1 MKVLFYSHATN
12 GAAEKVKEI
21 LDELI
26 PQKNLEIYRSIE
38 RLSLRLRQPTFDVG
52 ISVLLASA
60 KKELSDLL
68 SIRDQLLDLRI
79 VLILPDHEDGTISQ
93 GHTLYPR
100 FLTYS
105 DGNFRDLQAVL
116 NKMLGY
122 LNANY
127 NNQYWR

>member
-1 MKVLFYSHATN
+1 MKVMFYSHSIN
-12 GAAEKVKEI
+12 GAGKKVKEI

-26 PQKNLEIYRSIE
+26 PKKNLEIHRSIVS
-38 RLSLRLRQPTFDVG
+38 LSQRLRTPTFDVG

-79 VLILPDHEDGTISQ
+79 VLILPDREDDTISQ

-100 FLTYS
+100 FLTYT
-105 DGNFRDLQAVL
+105 DGNFRDLRAVL
-116 NKMLGY
+116 HKMLGY
-122 LNANY
+122 LNDNY
-127 NNQYWR
+127 NN

>member
-1 MKVLFYSHATN
+1 MKVLFYSHSIN
-12 GAAEKVKEI
+12 GAGKKVKEI

-26 PQKNLEIYRSIE
+26 PKKNLEIHRSIVS
-38 RLSLRLRQPTFDVG
+38 LSQRLRTPTFDVG

-79 VLILPDHEDGTISQ
+79 VLILPDREDDTISQ

-100 FLTYS
+100 FLTYT
-105 DGNFRDLQAVL
+105 DGNFRDLRAVL
-116 NKMLGY
+116 HKMLGY
-122 LNANY
+122 LNDNY
-127 NNQYWR
+127 NN